1 MCTYYLGI
9 QLYGRFGDGKKKKL
23 FCQELTSSKH
33 VVLRCEKD
41 DSGCEMYK
49 VKNTPAKRVD
59 LFFSWL
65 NMEK

>member
-1 MCTYYLGI
+1 MGVSEI
-9 QLYGRFGDGKKKKL
+9 D
-23 FCQELTSSKH
+23 CQVRTSSKH
-33 VVLRCEKD
+33 IVLRCEKD

-49 VKNTPAKRVD
+49 VKNTPAKRVN